1 MREQGD
7 VTRYLQAAALL
18 PPHLRRQAEGLDKSS
33 QAVAEELRLRAG
45 RPMSVVC
52 PTGERPLPGGEPVS
66 PADLSL
72 VVEIATRA
80 SAHTAMERMR
90 SGFFTVPGGHRIGI
104 CGSAVVKDGAVF
116 NLRQLSSLAIRI
128 AREVP
133 GAAAAVADRL
143 WEGDRFQST
152 LILSPP
158 GGGKT
163 TLLRDLI
170 RRLSDGTG
178 HPPLRVGVADERG
191 ELAASWEGIPQN
203 DLGPCCDVLT
213 GWPKA
218 QGMLAGIRAL
228 SPQVVICDEI
238 GGGEEAQA
246 VAQCLGCGV
255 QVVAAIHGESLEE
268 LWTRPQSRR
277 LLATGAFSKGVLLA
291 GKGRP
296 GEILTIKDV
305 TNDETSGNRHD
316 RGLHGGPWP
325 AAGLPDVRPC
335 G

>member
-18 PPHLRRQAEGLDKSS
+18 PLHLRRQAEGLDKAT

-45 RPMSVVC
+45 RPMTVVC
-52 PTGERPLPGGEPVS
+52 PTGERPLSGGEPVS

-104 CGSAVVKDGAVF
+104 CGSAVVKEGAVF

-128 AREVP
+128 ARQVP

-191 ELAASWEGIPQN
+191 EIAALWNGRPQLAVGRRT
-203 DLGPCCDVLT
+203 DVLE
-213 GWPKA
+213 GCPKA
-218 QGMLAGIRAL
+218 QGLMMLLRAMNPQILAADEITAPEDVRAL
-228 SPQVVICDEI
+228 VT
-238 GGGEEAQA
+238 AA
-246 VAQCLGCGV
+246 GCGT
-255 QVVAAIHGESLEE
+255 A
-268 LWTRPQSRR
+268 
-277 LLATGAFSKGVLLA
+277 LLATAHGRDREDLTRRPLYRELMEARVFRRLVYIRPQQGARRYEVEGLA
-291 GKGRP
+291 
-296 GEILTIKDV
+296 
-305 TNDETSGNRHD
+305 
-316 RGLHGGPWP
+316 
-325 AAGLPDVRPC
+325 
-335 G
+335 